1 MKITNKLDEILN
13 QSAKVKILR
22 FLFNEK
28 DEHTGRAIARAINMS
43 PSYTH
48 MSLQELK
55 RTGIVAIRRKGNSV
69 LYKLKGDNYFV
80 KNLVLPLF
88 EKEKSVYFDMIT
100 IVKKYLL
107 VDKKSI
113 ISIAIFGSVAKAQ
126 ESERSDIDVLIITA
140 NADSKKKVTKLTEEL
155 DLKLAKNFN
164 VAFSPYILTK
174 NEIIQKYMKN
184 KQIIKSILNNNT
196 LIYGEALERILA

>member
-13 QSAKVKILR
+13 QPAKVKILR
-22 FLFNEK
+22 FLFNEN

-55 RTGIVAIRRKGNSV
+55 RTGIITIRRKGNAV

-88 EKEKSVYFDMIT
+88 KKEKSVYSDMIT
-100 IVKKYLL
+100 IVKKSLL
-107 VDKKSI
+107 KEKESI
-113 ISIAIFGSVAKAQ
+113 VSIAIFGSVAKAQ
-126 ESERSDIDVLIITA
+126 ESERSDIDVLIVTVS
-140 NADSKKKVTKLTEEL
+140 ADGKKKVAKLTEDL
-155 DLKLAKNFN
+155 DLKFVKNFN

-174 NEIIQKYMKN
+174 NEIVQKYMKN